1 MFIAAYPSMFTGSLA
16 EPNGG
21 AYVNSNSGKSKIVK
35 CPLIAVAKI
44 SIRLSTPF
52 APTPCAP

>member
-21 AYVNSNSGKSKIVK
+21 AYVNSNPAIEDRQM
-35 CPLIAVAKI
+35 PLIAVA
-44 SIRLSTPF
+44 
-52 APTPCAP
+52 